1 MKKVFVV
8 YKKIDKEIV
17 AFGNIEIG
25 KRKLHDLKNVILLED
40 VDIDSILISSMVSSV
55 EKICKYLFICCK
67 NVNYKTKPL
76 HIILP
81 KPNTYCEKLWWWS

>member
-40 VDIDSILISSMVSSV
+40 VDIDSILISSTD
-55 EKICKYLFICCK
+55 IYLFC
-67 NVNYKTKPL
+67 
-76 HIILP
+76 
-81 KPNTYCEKLWWWS
+81 